1 MPLCLQ
7 LFMKIIMFF
16 KMTVLCDGIM
26 SLRNKRARIS
36 SVLLNVRSKILT
48 IYSFIIINIALTSY
62 LSNIILDAL
71 DSPGKVS
78 STWKCERETVIYFK
92 ILLSYMLYTL
102 PLSNRNGLRSGQL
115 IIQVTLS
122 RQ

>member
-1 MPLCLQ
+1 
-7 LFMKIIMFF
+7 MKIIMFF

-62 LSNIILDAL
+62 LSNIILML
-71 DSPGKVS
+71 WTPQE
-78 STWKCERETVIYFK
+78 KCQAHGNVKEK
-92 ILLSYMLYTL
+92 
-102 PLSNRNGLRSGQL
+102 Q
-115 IIQVTLS
+115 
-122 RQ
+122 

>member
-1 MPLCLQ
+1 
-7 LFMKIIMFF
+7 MKIIMFF

-48 IYSFIIINIALTSY
+48 ICSFIIINIALTSY

-92 ILLSYMLYTL
+92 ILPSYMLYTL